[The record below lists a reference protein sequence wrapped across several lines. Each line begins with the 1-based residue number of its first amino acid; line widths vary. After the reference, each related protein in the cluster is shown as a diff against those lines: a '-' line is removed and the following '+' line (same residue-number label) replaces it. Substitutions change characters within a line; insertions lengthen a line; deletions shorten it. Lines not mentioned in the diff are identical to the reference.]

1 MSLIQ
6 RSIQL
11 AIILILIIT
20 NVIYSYPGKFIV
32 PLTMFLFVTI
42 ANYTYFYNTNHNQT
56 FIIFLDSNSAIEKCN
71 DTHSDCLK
79 CDVSGLCKK
88 CRKVLIVTTGQC
100 AETCPSGYEYTW
112 STNDHQ
118 MGRVCSTTG

>member
-20 NVIYSYPGKFIV
+20 EAIYSYPGKFVILLYTFV
-32 PLTMFLFVTI
+32 FVTT
-42 ANYTYFYNTNHNQT
+42 ANITLIITKNHNQKS
-56 FIIFLDSNSAIEKCN
+56 IIILDNNSAIEKCN

-88 CRKVLIVTTGQC
+88 CRKVLIVTTGEC
-100 AETCPSGYEYTW
+100 AETCPSGYEFTW